1 MIVLHRG
8 IDSNNIMHI
17 GYATVIDGVARII
30 TAQGKSIEVKLDSV
44 HPIVDNSVYS
54 KDIESLAN
62 GDAYKVHTI
71 QSIENEIGACVVR
84 EMQHRGVHCVE
95 DLQYWTLEDFM
106 KLRGVGKKRAEK
118 IIDILEKFIFEI
130 NDKCV
135 SIEDEA

>member
-30 TAQGKSIEVKLDSV
+30 TAQGKSIEVKLDSIQ
-44 HPIVDNSVYS
+44 PILDDCAYC

-62 GDAYKVHTI
+62 GDVYKAHDI

-84 EMQHRGVHCVE
+84 EMQHKGVHFIE
-95 DLQYWTLEDFM
+95 DLQYWTLGDFM
-106 KLRGVGKKRAEK
+106 KLRGVGKKKAEK
-118 IIDILEKFIFEI
+118 ILEVLRSIAFE
-130 NDKCV
+130 
-135 SIEDEA
+135 